1 MLIAIIL
8 DLLVLGVVVGSAI
21 LAYKKG
27 FIKTLFSLVGGIAAV
42 VLAVSFSEP
51 VAAWLDSAFVGP
63 AVKNSVLTAVNG
75 SALTEGYDEALESID
90 VSLKLREM
98 PEGLRS
104 FLESINIDVEDTIFK
119 AEQNK
124 AASASAR
131 EQLISDIAAPI
142 SATISKVIALIGLI
156 IIFFLLLFVA
166 SLLLN
171 AIFKLLPFGKT
182 LNHVGGVL
190 FGVARGVLFVMVL
203 GAIFYG
209 LGKGNYLISLD
220 DIENTWIL
228 KWVNA
233 INPILNLFR

>member
-51 VAAWLDSAFVGP
+51 VAAWLDSAFIGP
-63 AVKNSVLTAVNG
+63 AVKSSVLTAVNG
-75 SALTEGYDEALESID
+75 SPLTEDYNEALESID

-104 FLESINIDVEDTIFK
+104 FLESINIDVEETIFK

-124 AASASAR
+124 ASSVDAR
-131 EQLISDIAAPI
+131 EQLISDIVAPI

-190 FGVARGVLFVMVL
+190 FGVARGILLVMVL
-203 GAIFYG
+203 GAILYG
-209 LGKGNYLISLD
+209 LGKGNYLLSLD

>member
-1 MLIAIIL
+1 MIAIIL
-8 DLLVLGVVVGSAI
+8 DLLVLGVVIGSAI

-51 VAAWLDSAFVGP
+51 VAAWLDSAYVGP
-63 AVKNSVLTAVNG
+63 AVKNSVLTAVKG
-75 SALTEGYDEALESID
+75 SPLDEDYDESLESID
-90 VSLKLREM
+90 VSDKLREM
-98 PEGLRS
+98 PEALRT
-104 FLESINIDVEDTIFK
+104 FLESINIDVDDAISK
-119 AEQNK
+119 AEENK
-124 AASASAR
+124 ATSAAAR
-131 EQLISDIAAPI
+131 EKLISDITAPI

-156 IIFFLLLFVA
+156 ILFFALVFVA

-190 FGVARGVLFVMVL
+190 FGVARGILLVMVL
-203 GAIFYG
+203 GAVLYG
-209 LGKGNYLISLD
+209 MGKGNSLISLE

-233 INPILNLFR
+233 LNPILNLFQ

>member
-8 DLLVLGVVVGSAI
+8 DLLVLAVVVGSAI

-51 VAAWLDSAFVGP
+51 VAAWLDSAFIGP
-63 AVKNSVLTAVNG
+63 AVKSSVLTAVNG
-75 SALTEGYDEALESID
+75 SPLTEDYNEALESID

-104 FLESINIDVEDTIFK
+104 FLESINIDVEETIFK

-124 AASASAR
+124 ASSVDAR
-131 EQLISDIAAPI
+131 EQLISDIVAPI

-190 FGVARGVLFVMVL
+190 FGVARGILLVMVL
-203 GAIFYG
+203 GAILYG
-209 LGKGNYLISLD
+209 LGKGNYLLSLD

-233 INPILNLFR
+233 INPILNLF

>member
-8 DLLVLGVVVGSAI
+8 DILVLGVVVGSAI

-51 VAAWLDSAFVGP
+51 VAAWLDSAFIGP
-63 AVKNSVLTAVNG
+63 AVKSSVLTAVNG
-75 SALTEGYDEALESID
+75 SPLTEDYNEALESID

-104 FLESINIDVEDTIFK
+104 FLESINIDVEETIFK

-124 AASASAR
+124 ASSVDAR
-131 EQLISDIAAPI
+131 EQLISDIVAPI

-190 FGVARGVLFVMVL
+190 FGVARGILLVMVL
-203 GAIFYG
+203 GAILYG
-209 LGKGNYLISLD
+209 LGKGNYLLSLG

-233 INPILNLFR
+233 INPILNLF

>member
-51 VAAWLDSAFVGP
+51 VAAWLDSAFIGP
-63 AVKNSVLTAVNG
+63 AVKSSVLTAVNG
-75 SALTEGYDEALESID
+75 SPLTEDYNEALESID

-104 FLESINIDVEDTIFK
+104 FLESINIDVEETIFK

-124 AASASAR
+124 ASSVDAR
-131 EQLISDIAAPI
+131 EQLISDIVAPI

-190 FGVARGVLFVMVL
+190 FGVARGILLVMVL
-203 GAIFYG
+203 GAILYG
-209 LGKGNYLISLD
+209 LGKGNYLLSLD

-233 INPILNLFR
+233 INPILNLF

>member
-27 FIKTLFSLVGGIAAV
+27 FVKTLFSLVGGIAAV

-51 VAAWLDSAFVGP
+51 VAAWLDSAFIGP
-63 AVKNSVLTAVNG
+63 AVKSSVLTAVNG
-75 SALTEGYDEALESID
+75 SPLTEDYNEALESID

-104 FLESINIDVEDTIFK
+104 FLESINIDVEETIFK

-124 AASASAR
+124 ASSVDAR
-131 EQLISDIAAPI
+131 EQLISDIVAPI

-190 FGVARGVLFVMVL
+190 FGVARGILLVMVL
-203 GAIFYG
+203 GAILYG
-209 LGKGNYLISLD
+209 LGKGNYLLSLD

>member
-1 MLIAIIL
+1 MVRAIIL
-8 DLLVLGVVVGSAI
+8 DLLVLGIVAGSAI

-51 VAAWLDSAFVGP
+51 VAAWLDSTFVSP
-63 AVKNSVLTAVNG
+63 AIKSSVLTAVNG
-75 SALTEGYDEALESID
+75 SPLTEGYDEALESID
-90 VSLKLREM
+90 VSDKLREM
-98 PEGLRS
+98 PEALRS
-104 FLESINIDVEDTIFK
+104 FLESINIDVEDAVSK

-124 AASASAR
+124 AASAAAR
-131 EQLISDIAAPI
+131 EQLISDIVAPI
-142 SATISKVIALIGLI
+142 SSTISKVIALIGLTVL
-156 IIFFLLLFVA
+156 FFALLFVA

-190 FGVARGVLFVMVL
+190 FGAARGILLVMVL
-203 GAIFYG
+203 GAILYG
-209 LGKGNYLISLD
+209 LGKGNTLISLE

-233 INPILNLFR
+233 VNPILNLFR

>member
-1 MLIAIIL
+1 MMIAIIL
-8 DLLVLGVVVGSAI
+8 DLLVLGIVVGSAV

-63 AVKNSVLTAVNG
+63 AIKSSVLTAVNG
-75 SALTEGYDEALESID
+75 SPLTEDYDVALESID
-90 VSLKLREM
+90 VSDKLQEM
-98 PEGLRS
+98 PETLRT
-104 FLESINIDVEDTIFK
+104 FLESINIDVEDAISK

-124 AASASAR
+124 AASAAAR
-131 EQLISDIAAPI
+131 EQLISDIVAPI
-142 SATISKVIALIGLI
+142 SSTISKVIALIGLTI
-156 IIFFLLLFVA
+156 LFFALLFVA

-182 LNHVGGVL
+182 LNRFGGVL
-190 FGVARGVLFVMVL
+190 FGVARGILLVMVL
-203 GAIFYG
+203 GAILYG
-209 LGKGNYLISLD
+209 LGKGNNVISLE
-220 DIENTWIL
+220 DIEHTWIL

-233 INPILNLFR
+233 VNPILNLFQ

>member
-51 VAAWLDSAFVGP
+51 VAAWLDSAFIGP
-63 AVKNSVLTAVNG
+63 AVKSSVLTAVNG
-75 SALTEGYDEALESID
+75 SPLTEDYNEALESID

-104 FLESINIDVEDTIFK
+104 FLESINIDVEETIFK

-124 AASASAR
+124 A
-131 EQLISDIAAPI
+131 
-142 SATISKVIALIGLI
+142 
-156 IIFFLLLFVA
+156 
-166 SLLLN
+166 
-171 AIFKLLPFGKT
+171 
-182 LNHVGGVL
+182 
-190 FGVARGVLFVMVL
+190 
-203 GAIFYG
+203 
-209 LGKGNYLISLD
+209 
-220 DIENTWIL
+220 
-228 KWVNA
+228 
-233 INPILNLFR
+233 

>member
-51 VAAWLDSAFVGP
+51 VAAWLDSAFIGP
-63 AVKNSVLTAVNG
+63 AVKSSVLTAVNG
-75 SALTEGYDEALESID
+75 SPLTEDYNEALESID

-104 FLESINIDVEDTIFK
+104 FLESINIDVEETIFK

-124 AASASAR
+124 ASSVDAR
-131 EQLISDIAAPI
+131 EQLISDIVAPI

-190 FGVARGVLFVMVL
+190 FGVARGILLVMVL
-203 GAIFYG
+203 GAILYG